1 MIIDDAIYSKSA
13 EPDDQSIVFTKDIGA
28 DYNNLTYNYTS
39 DNFTIGPVTLP
50 TPLSF
55 LSSIY
60 WTYKDA
66 SQNLSPWDSNIF
78 GNILGLGLPEA
89 SPKNYQLLQQNPNA
103 PVRGS
108 VLDDLYDAGHVKS
121 RSYSY
126 WLDSAD
132 KKTGHLLLGGI
143 DTNAYTGSL
152 STLNTT
158 IHRQMHGYYETDVL
172 TVKTSLNDGQSPAQ
186 WNLEIGDSLLTTYSG
201 INLPPTSIISLWQRL
216 GVDYQTLTFGGD
228 WIMINSDTLKNPAEY
243 ENILPLV
250 PCSYR
255 TNQSTISLSFA
266 GTGLSVT
273 MSMAELTWGSYRY
286 WTSSEGLTDT
296 CVFAISAGGLDQP
309 AVLGAPI
316 MKNLYVVHDHDN
328 KVISVANTNTS
339 ATEKNISIVPQD
351 GGIAGLNSTAADNS
365 AEKSAAVVG
374 TGSLSATTIYLISFL
389 AAATFTL

>member
-1 MIIDDAIYSKSA
+1 MLDDAIYSKTA
-13 EPDDQSIVFTKDIGA
+13 KPDDQSIVFTKDIGA
-28 DYNNLTYNYTS
+28 DYNNFTYNYTS

-55 LSSIY
+55 LTGIY

-78 GNILGLGLPEA
+78 GNILSFGLPEA
-89 SPKNYQLLQQNPNA
+89 SPKNYQLLQQTPDS
-103 PVRGS
+103 PIRGS

-126 WLDSAD
+126 WLDD
-132 KKTGHLLLGGI
+132 PEKKTGHLLLGGI

-158 IHRQMHGYYETDVL
+158 VRRQLHGYYETDVL
-172 TVKTSLNDGQSPAQ
+172 TVKTSFTDGQSPEQ
-186 WNLEIGDSLLTTYSG
+186 WNLEIGDSLLTTYPG
-201 INLPPTSIISLWQRL
+201 ISLPPTSIISLWERL
-216 GVDYQTLTFGGD
+216 GVDYQTLTLGGE

-255 TNQSTISLSFA
+255 TNQSTISLSFS
-266 GTGLSVT
+266 GTNVSVT
-273 MSMAELTWGSYRY
+273 MSMAELTWGSYRH

-309 AVLGAPI
+309 AILGAPI

-328 KVISVANTNTS
+328 KVISVANTNIN
-339 ATEKNISIVPQD
+339 ATEKNVTVVPQE
-351 GGIAGLNSTAADNS
+351 GGVAGLNLTGTENS
-365 AEKSAAVVG
+365 KEKSAAVIG
-374 TGSLSATTIYLISFL
+374 TGSLSTTMIYLNFVL
-389 AAATFTL
+389 AALTFTL